1 MSSSK
6 PNVMP
11 KKYEREAHVKQAVKA
26 ILDAHGWFWW
36 MPAANGMGTTGVSD
50 FCALKAGCFIAI
62 ETKFGKNP
70 ATPLQKAFLTSVRAT
85 DNFAFLVSETTVDYL
100 KAYIEAFDRATE
112 AAQKKRD
119 VSPEDGAMMLNAI
132 RVLSDY

>member
-1 MSSSK
+1 MAK
-6 PNVMP
+6 HTIP
-11 KKYEREAHVKQAVKA
+11 KEYHSEKDVKKAVKA
-26 ILDAHGWFWW
+26 ILDADGWFWW

-50 FCALKAGCFIAI
+50 FCALKAGCFLAI

-112 AAQKKRD
+112 AALKKQD